1 MTGITHSGLTS
12 HRGHVSFGAMKT
24 TKAYPW
30 VLGLG
35 LSGLL
40 ALGCA
45 DRSPSPQRFG
55 DDEDDEHVAGEAVEI
70 QDPDEGPAGQ
80 GGGAPPPPEV
90 ALADDANAEL
100 VDAKKLLEAGEY
112 EKLIDVVGHKAA
124 EELSAREKAQLA
136 DIYHAAAHQL
146 RFKRKNV
153 AFSSMFC
160 ERGLLLAPDHA
171 GLLRLQV
178 RNYLHPSM
186 NLVSG
191 AEELAVKLVAIDPE
205 HLEHQFLRGKVA
217 FEQAD
222 WDTAVTWLK
231 RAARV
236 GRTQSGKM
244 VKEAWKLLDL
254 AKGRQEEIE
263 SSLSMT
269 RELEVRMKR
278 AKLIAHSKAAKAEAE
293 AGAASA
299 AGAGDGGPVA
309 LSGGRV
315 VLYMTRWCKY
325 CKKTRTLLEQLN
337 VEFEEKDIER
347 DQAALVEMMQLAES
361 KGAEVRGVPVVR
373 VGAELVVGYNE
384 ARIKSLIDE
393 IR

>member
-1 MTGITHSGLTS
+1 
-12 HRGHVSFGAMKT
+12 MKT
-24 TKAYPW
+24 TKAYRW

-45 DRSPSPQRFG
+45 DRSPSPQSFG
-55 DDEDDEHVAGEAVEI
+55 DDEGDEHVAGKPVEI
-70 QDPDEGPAGQ
+70 QDPKEESAGQ
-80 GGGAPPPPEV
+80 GGGSAPPAPQV
-90 ALADDANAEL
+90 ALADEAGAEL
-100 VDAKKLLEAGEY
+100 VEAKKLLEAEEF
-112 EKLIDVVGHKAA
+112 EKLLDVVGHKAA
-124 EELSAREKAQLA
+124 EDLSAAQKTQLA

-160 ERGLLLAPDHA
+160 ERGLLLAPGHA

-178 RNYLHPSM
+178 RNYLHPNM

-191 AEELAVKLVAIDPE
+191 AEELAIELVAIDPD

-244 VKEAWKLLDL
+244 VEEAWKLLDL
-254 AKGRQEEIE
+254 AKGRQEEIK
-263 SSLSMT
+263 SALSMT

-278 AKLIAHSKAAKAEAE
+278 AKLIAHSKAAKAAADAE
-293 AGAASA
+293 ADSA
-299 AGAGDGGPVA
+299 AGGGGGPVA

-325 CKKTRTLLEQLN
+325 CQKTRALLEQLN
-337 VEFEEKDIER
+337 VKFEEKDIER

-361 KGAEVRGVPVVR
+361 KGVEVRGVPVVR

-384 ARIKSLIDE
+384 ARIKSLVDE